1 MVSFDIAAA
10 AGTRALPLPKCLQGG
25 VFPQPLKPRPFKTK
39 AGPVSAGALFLR
51 ERYTARE
58 RCARGSVKAAK
69 VCWLV
74 WYAVRH
80 YL

>member
-10 AGTRALPLPKCLQGG
+10 AGTRALPLPLPKCLQGG

-51 ERYTARE
+51 ER
-58 RCARGSVKAAK
+58 CARGSVKAAK